1 MKRKLSGSTMTKK
14 KFSILFTILAVY
26 AVFCGLFFSH
36 YVVIN
41 GTVIAKD
48 SAHVVLHGNNL
59 PDIKKLQ
66 RFNQLE
72 ILDLRDVAMS
82 ISDYDALCA
91 EFSGCDIRW
100 MVPLAGE
107 YFDNQSTEIA
117 VRTITSQDI
126 GLLNYLPSL
135 QIVDGCE
142 CKDYDIL
149 LELIQTRPDLNVKY
163 LVDLREYELN
173 NDATEC
179 IVTNENID
187 VLLAARNYLPNL
199 RAVEAVECTDYET
212 LMQLQQE
219 WPELEVNYAVILGDS
234 SYDGK
239 STQLT
244 LGISQAQEALDKLR
258 YFPDLNSVTFTG
270 MATDYDLMFELKC
283 RYPNTVFEWNF
294 ELFGVQTSSTAKE
307 LILNEIPMEST
318 AAVEDA
324 LKYFY
329 NLEWVEM
336 CQCGIPSEDMDALWK
351 RHPETRFVW
360 AIPMGDGFVRT
371 DVNAFIPYKYGYNI
385 NNPFYDQQA
394 KELKYLVDLECLDL
408 GHMRMMDIS
417 FLQYMPKL
425 RFLILADVICED
437 FSYMAGLTNLEY
449 IELFRSKFDDVQLL
463 MNMKNLRELNI
474 GWTNLKN
481 PEKLKEMTW
490 LTRLWASMNGMTGSE
505 LEDLRDSLPDTLVY
519 INSRHPT
526 EGGWRGSDLYCEM
539 RDLLGMYYM
548 K

>member
-1 MKRKLSGSTMTKK
+1 MKYKK
-14 KFSILFTILAVY
+14 ALTVGFVLLVLCAV
-26 AVFCGLFFSH
+26 GLFFFSSR
-36 YVVIN
+36 YMI
-41 GTVIAKD
+41 
-48 SAHVVLHGNNL
+48 LHGEIVSRSVTDIVLKNEKL
-59 PDIKKLQ
+59 PDATQLQKLE
-66 RFNQLE
+66 NLE
-72 ILDLRDVAMS
+72 NLDLRNMDIQPEEYENLQVQLPDCNIIWNVPLQNEYWDNTVSQVSVTHLDRETIDRLKYFPNLQTVDAHGCR
-82 ISDYDALCA
+82 DYDVLM
-91 EFSGCDIRW
+91 E
-100 MVPLAGE
+100 LA
-107 YFDNQSTEIA
+107 
-117 VRTITSQDI
+117 
-126 GLLNYLPSL
+126 
-135 QIVDGCE
+135 
-142 CKDYDIL
+142 
-149 LELIQTRPDLNVKY
+149 QTRPDLKVLY
-163 LVDLREYELN
+163 SFDMGEYQLS
-173 NDATEC
+173 NDAAEC

-187 VLLAARNYLPNL
+187 VLLEALNYLPNL
-199 RAVEAVECTDYET
+199 RAVEAVECTDYEA

-219 WPELEVNYAVILGDS
+219 WPELEVNYAVILGGS

-270 MATDYDLMFELKC
+270 MATDCDLMFELKC
-283 RYPNTVFEWNF
+283 RYPNTVFEWSF

-318 AAVEDA
+318 EAVEDS

-385 NNPFYDQQA
+385 TNPFYDQQA

-539 RDLLGMYYM
+539 RDLLGMFYM
-548 K
+548 D